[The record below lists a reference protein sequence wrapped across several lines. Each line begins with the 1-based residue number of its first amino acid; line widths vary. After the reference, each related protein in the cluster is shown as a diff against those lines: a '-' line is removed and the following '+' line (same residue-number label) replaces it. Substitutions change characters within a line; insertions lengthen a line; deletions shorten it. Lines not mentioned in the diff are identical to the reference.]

1 MEGRTMLEDI
11 KLFTMDEVADV
22 LRLSRRTIAREINKG
37 RLRATK
43 VGDLKVFITEDAIR
57 DYLNGRKCSPK

>member
-1 MEGRTMLEDI
+1 MLEDI

-57 DYLNGRKCSPK
+57 DYLNGRKCSAK

>member
-1 MEGRTMLEDI
+1 MLEDI